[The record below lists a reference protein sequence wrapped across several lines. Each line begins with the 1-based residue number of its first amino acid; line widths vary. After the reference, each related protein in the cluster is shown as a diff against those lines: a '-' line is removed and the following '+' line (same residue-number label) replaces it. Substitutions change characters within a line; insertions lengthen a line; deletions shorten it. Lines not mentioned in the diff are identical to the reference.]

1 MICCNCN
8 LYVVKSGAKQSG
20 TNSNIHMDVDFGL
33 IDTIRFD
40 KTLLNKQYKKIEKP
54 CLIIGQ

>member
-1 MICCNCN
+1 MIGCNCN
-8 LYVVKSGAKQSG
+8 SYVVKSGAKQSG
-20 TNSNIHMDVDFGL
+20 TNLNIHMDVDFGL

-40 KTLLNKQYKKIEKP
+40 KTLFNKLHKKIERA